1 MRNDFTPQASV
12 TSGFVGRT
20 QNPRPAPLMPLAA
33 ALPAAVRPDKAL
45 MQQLPPTTRA
55 LMLICTAVFCVQK
68 LAPYEF
74 SSWLMLHG
82 PMSGSFM
89 PWQVVSY
96 AFLHNNFLH
105 LFFNMLGLWMFGAEL
120 EMLWGRKRYLQFLLA
135 CVLTAAAAQLSI
147 GAFFSGGAMLGAS
160 GAVFGVLLATA
171 MQFPHRDVTLVIPPV
186 TLNIRILVT
195 IYAVLE
201 LLYGVQGSSG
211 VAHFAHLGG
220 MVGSFLMIQY
230 WRGRPPFRNKRRY

>member
-1 MRNDFTPQASV
+1 
-12 TSGFVGRT
+12 
-20 QNPRPAPLMPLAA
+20 
-33 ALPAAVRPDKAL
+33 
-45 MQQLPPTTRA
+45 MQQLPPTTQA
-55 LMLICTAVFCVQK
+55 LMLICTAVFCVQY
-68 LAPYEF
+68 LVPYEF

-82 PMSGSFM
+82 PMSGRFM

-96 AFLHNNFLH
+96 AFLHGDFLH

-135 CVLTAAAAQLSI
+135 CVLTAAAAQLAI
-147 GAFFSGGAMLGAS
+147 GMFFGAGPTLGAS
-160 GAVFGVLLATA
+160 GAVFGVMLATA
-171 MQFPHRDVTLVIPPV
+171 MLFPHRDVTLVIPPV
-186 TLNIRILVT
+186 TLNIRILVA

-201 LLYGVQGSSG
+201 LIYGVRGSSG